1 MSTFK
6 GNLEKNGYEIRV
18 FKEKNGGYQLE
29 YSNDGFKT
37 KQVKVYGSRY
47 AFLKAMES
55 RFLPEELREL
65 LS

>member
-6 GNLEKNGYEIRV
+6 GNWEKNGYEIRV
-18 FKEKNGGYQLE
+18 FKEDNGGYQLE

-47 AFLKAMES
+47 AFLKAMML
-55 RFLPEELREL
+55 RFALYDLKDL

>member
-18 FKEKNGGYQLE
+18 FKEDNGGYQLE
-29 YSNDGFKT
+29 YSNDGFRT
-37 KQVKVYGSRY
+37 KEVKIYGSRY
-47 AFLKAMES
+47 AFLKAMEL
-55 RFLPEELREL
+55 RFAPDELKDL

>member
-18 FKEKNGGYQLE
+18 WLEENGGYQLE
-29 YSNDGFKT
+29 YSNDGFET
-37 KQVKVYGSRY
+37 KKVKVYGSRY
-47 AFLKAMES
+47 AFLKAMEL
-55 RFLPEELREL
+55 RFAPEELKDL

>member
-18 FKEKNGGYQLE
+18 FKEDQGYQIE
-29 YSNDGFKT
+29 YSNDGFRT

-47 AFLKAMES
+47 AFLKVM
-55 RFLPEELREL
+55 ELRFAPDEL
-65 LS
+65 EDLLF